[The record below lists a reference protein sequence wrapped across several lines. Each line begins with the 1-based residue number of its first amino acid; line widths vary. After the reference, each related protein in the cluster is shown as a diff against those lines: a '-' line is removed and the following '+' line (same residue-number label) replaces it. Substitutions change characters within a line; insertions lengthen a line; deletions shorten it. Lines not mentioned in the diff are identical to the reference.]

1 MLSYNV
7 WVSEIEKI
15 NLELEDI
22 ERMKEYRILEII
34 GPSDNTPCKQRFTK
48 EQENCVDS
56 DERMLELRYR
66 ERILE
71 CKKDYLKAT
80 GSLPPKE

>member
-22 ERMKEYRILEII
+22 ERMKEYRMLEIV
-34 GPSDNTPCKQRFTK
+34 GPSDNTPCKQRFTQ
-48 EQENCVDS
+48 EQENRIDS

-66 ERILE
+66 ERILKF
-71 CKKDYLKAT
+71 KKDYLQTT